1 MIHSLHCGQ
10 VCVHTTQRE
19 TRRTLRYAKGSP
31 FGRAGERS
39 ETERVRMLTVS
50 HSHSDKVSLCKEHS
64 CKDKHNLL
72 PHTIAYRNAISNIKI
87 RCARRHTPPG
97 TP

>member
-31 FGRAGERS
+31 FGRAVERS
-39 ETERVRMLTVS
+39 ETERAVW
-50 HSHSDKVSLCKEHS
+50 K
-64 CKDKHNLL
+64 
-72 PHTIAYRNAISNIKI
+72 
-87 RCARRHTPPG
+87 G
-97 TP
+97 TPVQSVSIPVVS

>member
-31 FGRAGERS
+31 FGRAGALAS
-39 ETERVRMLTVS
+39 ERVRMLTVS
-50 HSHSDKVSLCKEHS
+50 HSHSDKMSLCKEHS